1 MLRTFDR
8 DAQQLKNIRHLN
20 PLSADSSR
28 VTPAFMQPFA
38 PPPSRSS
45 QRAFKIL
52 LKAW

>member
-20 PLSADSSR
+20 PLSADSCR

-38 PPPSRSS
+38 PPFQVSELSKS
-45 QRAFKIL
+45 Y
-52 LKAW
+52 